1 MSIYVG
7 NFPND
12 LITDN
17 RLNFNSYLNSNVVYL
32 NVRDDSHPNAVIN
45 FKNDYEFGFSN
56 STIALNRKG
65 SNIFNINEYRS
76 YFNNEFYI
84 KSNLNTSND
93 VTFIHSNLVMKFYDS
108 NDYLSVISS
117 NNQQI
122 LFINNS
128 NIQLNLNNSNKI
140 NITSNNIQINEN
152 MTFNSNNFIAIN
164 LIKSLAPNTPVFI
177 DYVQYNRLDVND
189 NTAKAS
195 MNVINDASYQKPSIT
210 INRLPTSC
218 NIMEI
223 YNSNNSCNTSNLV
236 FSINSNGF
244 IGIGSSNSIC
254 PIDIR
259 INAFNTPLIF
269 NYSNLNSNYYLTS
282 NDLFSIN
289 NRGYVGIGT
298 INPRNQ
304 IHINIK
310 DDMRNVANP
319 PVVNFTLTYN
329 SNLNYRTSNI
339 IDLTYTASCNLT
351 PLYNNDDG
359 IIGYSNIKTDNFF
372 FKFTSNFTATSL
384 SVNPPSINSRI
395 INVSNM
401 INNDYITNYGI
412 SNIINYSNQSY
423 LPFGDFARDNITY
436 FINYSIQ
443 VPTFLNLD
451 INQIN
456 VNNIRINPT
465 GSYDEPTNT
474 YNIEYTNYIYK
485 TGTTKPYVTDNF
497 ILKETVVPVFKLDP
511 LVANSL
517 SINLKQRLYIEKGNY
532 VLNNFMDT
540 ITYIYQPPPNLIYAT
555 SNNIFAASLSA
566 QGRLAIG
573 DTAPANDYYLYV
585 NKKSRLDNLECF
597 NLSSIPGKNNIN
609 FSYCNI
615 SNINKAFFNSNI
627 CSNIIAQNGFFS
639 NISIVNLSTSNL
651 FVNDIMIGNLK
662 FNQITSCNL
671 SASSNLF
678 NPQMNM
684 IVGVNNSNN
693 PYTSNTSNFL
703 MGINVSSN
711 NNNGLGV
718 FSFHNNTNP
727 SISVGGF
734 GSNNNPAINL
744 TTLTGSYTMN
754 MNNNNFNLLYYNNI
768 IYKHNSAQNLF
779 VVGASNN
786 IIFDLKQT
794 DIPTN
799 STNRISIGYP
809 YRYLLQTPILNYNGL
824 RDWETI
830 FNNNLLNSKSMLNVY
845 GNVNLSSINN
855 TPFINCIAN
864 DKPSPEEVINVCIGS
879 NITRNGFLLNVEG
892 NAYFSSNIHVESNV
906 FARGTIG
913 NVSDIRIKENLSIIK
928 NPMDKIEKIN
938 GYTYTRKD
946 TGKTESGLVAQEVLE
961 VLPEVVNYDNE
972 YYNISYGNMSGLII
986 EGIKNLN
993 KRLAAIELQL
1003 AASSNF
1009 RNNP

>member
-17 RLNFNSYLNSNVVYL
+17 RLNFNSYINSNVIYL
-32 NVRDDSHPNAVIN
+32 NVRDDSHSNAVIN

-56 STIALNRKG
+56 SSIVLNKKNV
-65 SNIFNINEYRS
+65 NIFNITDYRS
-76 YFNNEFYI
+76 YYSNEFYI
-84 KSNLNTSND
+84 KSNLHTSNNF
-93 VTFIHSNLVMKFYDS
+93 TYIHSNLAMKFYNS
-108 NDYLSVISS
+108 NDSLSVISS
-117 NNQQI
+117 NNQTI
-122 LFINNS
+122 LHINSS
-128 NIQLNLNNSNKI
+128 NININMNNSNKI
-140 NITSNNIQINEN
+140 SITSNNIFVNEN
-152 MTFNSNNFIAIN
+152 MVFNSNNFIAIN
-164 LIKSLAPNTPVFI
+164 LIKSLAPNTPVII
-177 DYVQYNRLDVND
+177 DYVQYNKLDVND
-189 NTAKAS
+189 NSAKSS
-195 MNVINDASYQKPSIT
+195 MNIINDTYYQKPSIT
-210 INRLPTSC
+210 VNRLPTSC

-223 YNSNNSCNTSNLV
+223 YNSNNTCNTSNLV

-244 IGIGSSNSIC
+244 IGIGASNSIC

-259 INAFNTPLIF
+259 INAMNNTPLLF
-269 NYSNLNSNYYLTS
+269 NYSNLYTTS
-282 NDLFSIN
+282 NDLFSIT

-298 INPRNQ
+298 INPKNQ
-304 IHINIK
+304 LHINID
-310 DDMRNVANP
+310 DDMRNIVNP
-319 PVVNFTLTYN
+319 PVINLSLIYT
-329 SNLNYRTSNI
+329 SNLNYRTSNLI
-339 IDLTYTASCNLT
+339 NLTYMASCNLT
-351 PLYNNDDG
+351 PLYNNNDE
-359 IIGYSNIKTDNFF
+359 IIGYSNIKNDNFF
-372 FKFTSNFTATSL
+372 FKFTSNFIATSL

-401 INNDYITNYGI
+401 INNDYITTYGI
-412 SNIINYSNQSY
+412 SNIITYSNQSY
-423 LPFGDFARDNITY
+423 LNFGDFAKDNISY

-451 INQIN
+451 LNQIN
-456 VNNIRINPT
+456 INNIRINPI
-465 GSYDEPTNT
+465 GNFDDGTNT
-474 YNIEYTNYIYK
+474 YNLEYTSYIYK
-485 TGTTKPYVTDNF
+485 TGTVKPYIIDNF
-497 ILKETVVPVFKLDP
+497 ILKETIVPIFKLDP
-511 LVANSL
+511 LIANSL
-517 SINLKQRLYIEKGNY
+517 SINLKQRLFIEKGSY
-532 VLNNFMDT
+532 IINNFMDT
-540 ITYIYQPPPNLIYAT
+540 MTYIYQPAPNLIYAT
-555 SNNIFAASLSA
+555 SNNIFTASLSA
-566 QGRLAIG
+566 QGKLAIG
-573 DTAPANDYYLYV
+573 DTAPLNDYYLYV

-615 SNINKAFFNSNI
+615 SNINKGFFNSNI

-639 NISIVNLSTSNL
+639 NISITNLSTSNL
-651 FVNDIMIGNLK
+651 FVNDISIGTLK
-662 FNQITSCNL
+662 FTQISSCNL
-671 SASSNLF
+671 SANSNLF
-678 NPQMNM
+678 NLQTNM
-684 IVGVNNSNN
+684 IVGTHNSNN

-703 MGINVSSN
+703 MGVNVTSN

-727 SISVGGF
+727 SISVSGF
-734 GSNNNPAINL
+734 GLNNNPTINLTNLNSSYSINMSNNNYN
-744 TTLTGSYTMN
+744 
-754 MNNNNFNLLYYNNI
+754 LYYYDKI
-768 IYKHNSAQNLF
+768 IYKHNNAQNLF
-779 VVGASNN
+779 VIGSSNN
-786 IIFDLKQT
+786 IIFDLKQV

-809 YRYLLQTPILNYNGL
+809 YRYLLQTPMLNYNGL

-864 DKPSPEEVINVCIGS
+864 DRPFPDEVVNVCIGS

-913 NVSDIRIKENLSIIK
+913 NVSDIRIKDNLSIIK

-938 GYTYTRKD
+938 GYTYTRRD
-946 TGKTESGLVAQEVLE
+946 TGRIESGLIAQEVLN

-986 EGIKNLN
+986 EGLKALN
-993 KRLAAIELQL
+993 KRLTAIEVQL
-1003 AASSNF
+1003 SSSNF
-1009 RNNP
+1009 CNNP

>member
-17 RLNFNSYLNSNVVYL
+17 RLNFNSYINSNVIYL
-32 NVRDDSHPNAVIN
+32 NLRDDSHSNAVIN

-56 STIALNRKG
+56 SSIVLNKKNA
-65 SNIFNINEYRS
+65 NIFNITDYRS
-76 YFNNEFYI
+76 YYSNEFYI
-84 KSNLNTSND
+84 KSNLHTSNNF
-93 VTFIHSNLVMKFYDS
+93 TYIHSNLAMKFYNS
-108 NDYLSVISS
+108 NDSLSVISS
-117 NNQQI
+117 NNQTI
-122 LFINNS
+122 LYINSS
-128 NIQLNLNNSNKI
+128 NIQMNMNNSNKI
-140 NITSNNIQINEN
+140 SITSNNIFVNEN

-164 LIKSLAPNTPVFI
+164 LIKSLAPNTPVII
-177 DYVQYNRLDVND
+177 DYVQYNKLDVND
-189 NTAKAS
+189 NSAKSS
-195 MNVINDASYQKPSIT
+195 MNIVNDTYYQKPSIT

-244 IGIGSSNSIC
+244 IGIGASNSIC
-254 PIDIR
+254 PFDIR
-259 INAFNTPLIF
+259 INAINTPLLF
-269 NYSNLNSNYYLTS
+269 NYSNLYTTS
-282 NDLFSIN
+282 NDLFSIT
-289 NRGYVGIGT
+289 NRGYIGIGT
-298 INPRNQ
+298 INPKNQ
-304 IHINIK
+304 LHINVD
-310 DDMRNVANP
+310 DDMRNIANP
-319 PVVNFTLTYN
+319 PVINLSLIYT
-329 SNLNYRTSNI
+329 SNLNYRTSNLI
-339 IDLTYTASCNLT
+339 NLTYMASCNLT
-351 PLYNNDDG
+351 PIYNNDDG

-401 INNDYITNYGI
+401 INNDYITTYGI
-412 SNIINYSNQSY
+412 SNIITYSNQSY
-423 LPFGDFARDNITY
+423 LNFGDFAKDNISY

-451 INQIN
+451 LNQIN
-456 VNNIRINPT
+456 INNVRINPI
-465 GSYDEPTNT
+465 GIFDDGTNT
-474 YNIEYTNYIYK
+474 YNIEYTSYIYK
-485 TGTTKPYVTDNF
+485 TGTVKPYIIDNF
-497 ILKETVVPVFKLDP
+497 ILKETIVPIFKLDP
-511 LVANSL
+511 LIANSL
-517 SINLKQRLYIEKGNY
+517 SINLKQRLFIEKGSY
-532 VLNNFMDT
+532 IVNNFMDT
-540 ITYIYQPPPNLIYAT
+540 MTYIYQPAPNLIYAT
-555 SNNIFAASLSA
+555 SNNIFTASLSA
-566 QGRLAIG
+566 QGKLAIG
-573 DTAPANDYYLYV
+573 DTAPLNDYYLYV

-615 SNINKAFFNSNI
+615 SNINKGFFNSNI

-639 NISIVNLSTSNL
+639 NISITNLSTSNL
-651 FVNDIMIGNLK
+651 FVNDISIGTLK
-662 FNQITSCNL
+662 FTQISSCNL
-671 SASSNLF
+671 SANSNLF
-678 NPQMNM
+678 NLQTNM
-684 IVGVNNSNN
+684 IVGTYNSNN

-703 MGINVSSN
+703 MGVNVTSN

-727 SISVGGF
+727 SISVSGF

-744 TTLTGSYTMN
+744 ANLNSSYSIN
-754 MNNNNFNLLYYNNI
+754 MNNNNYNLCYYDKI
-768 IYKHNSAQNLF
+768 IYKHNNTQNLF
-779 VVGASNN
+779 VIGSSNN
-786 IIFDLKQT
+786 IIFDLKQV

-809 YRYLLQTPILNYNGL
+809 YRYLLQTPMLNYNGL

-864 DKPSPEEVINVCIGS
+864 DRPFPDEVVNVCIGS

-913 NVSDIRIKENLSIIK
+913 NVSDIRIKDNLSIIK
-928 NPMDKIEKIN
+928 NPLDKIEKIN
-938 GYTYTRKD
+938 GYTYTRRD
-946 TGKTESGLVAQEVLE
+946 TGRIESGLIAQEVLN

-986 EGIKNLN
+986 ECLKALN
-993 KRLAAIELQL
+993 KRLTAIELQL
-1003 AASSNF
+1003 SSSNF
-1009 RNNP
+1009 CNNP